1 MDINYCNFVN
11 TIPQFGGTCWFNSI
25 LMASLYSEG
34 SRNLLLKLS
43 KKWDKSNNFLM
54 VIKNILKNHYFN
66 STKTNKFFKKVK
78 PEAILFKM
86 LQTFN
91 DKFLKQFLKYK
102 IKHLGYSNLGWYNE
116 DIIKFY
122 KYLGVNCLDIIY
134 LKKNNEYLINYDK
147 NFKYKQDTKNPNQ
160 IINEKFTK
168 SNVLLRNFGEEYK
181 EVKEI
186 LDKVPDVLIINHSEL
201 NDDYVKEVE
210 KINISY
216 KKYNR
221 EAANAHNLKTYK
233 IKQDN
238 TIKNYEKIVNFNGHK
253 YKLDSCLISNYDTD
267 SGIGHSIVGLTCRDS
282 GYVYNGWNINT
293 VDAAIINDL
302 NELKNKNKVC
312 SLMPFEWDLKT
323 NTEFCLNKSL
333 CKLDF
338 LKENEKQKLCFSF
351 NKGSRILVYVR
362 INANISEENHKYQS
376 ESYVSS
382 KYISNMSEIIEDM
395 YDIKNLT
402 RKELINSL
410 MIYNVIDTDNMTDDE
425 LKNLLLEKIKKKEF
439 KIRPEVNQ
447 KTNLEVKAKKEP
459 KVKPKKELKI
469 NQKTNLEIKREKEPE
484 IKPKK
489 ELKITKKYLIEQ
501 IKIKQP
507 NKKGLTTK
515 TKDELLLILN
525 EPIEQNKKIILSVA
539 FNKKTKKYLIE
550 EIKIKY
556 PNLKNLLSKTKDQLI
571 EILNETRLFMF

>member
-66 STKTNKFFKKVK
+66 SSKTNKFFKKVK

-86 LQTFN
+86 LKSYKET
-91 DKFLKQFLKYK
+91 FLKNYLKYQ
-102 IKHLGYSNLGWYNE
+102 IKTFGISNLAWYN
-116 DIIKFY
+116 DYILKFF
-122 KYLGVNCLDIIY
+122 KFLGVNCLDITY
-134 LKKNNEYLINYDK
+134 LKDSNLHLINYDK
-147 NFKYKQDTKNPNQ
+147 NFNFKQINNSMD

-168 SNVLLRNFGEEYK
+168 SNALLRNFGEEYK

-216 KKYNR
+216 KKYNK

-267 SGIGHSIVGLTCRDS
+267 SGVGHSIVGLTCRDS

-338 LKENEKQKLCFSF
+338 LKQNEKQKLCFSF

-362 INANISEENHKYQS
+362 INTNISEENHKYQS

-447 KTNLEVKAKKEP
+447 KTNLEVKQKKEP
-459 KVKPKKELKI
+459 EVKREKEPEIKPKKELKI
-469 NQKTNLEIKREKEPE
+469 NQKINLE

-515 TKDELLLILN
+515 TKDELLLILQ

-539 FNKKTKKYLIE
+539 FNKKTKKDLIE

-571 EILNETRLFMF
+571 KILK